1 MPLNPLDFPLLVDT
15 SLAFYRSSYLIYICS
30 LHFIPTSSHKQS
42 NTCSTY
48 DNPKASHQPTLFE
61 DEYQQ
66 SIWKKSN
73 LNTGSTTTKIELR
86 ILTSKTGYNFP
97 SIFSFPPF
105 FTKQPN
111 QQTWAHQVR
120 LWHQLILSYC
130 RYHKLHKIDISSSAT
145 LEDHE
150 LFHNPSISR
159 RLNSESIL
167 SVFES
172 MVQSGTA
179 EYYPMRGTSRVKSPT
194 RWAERAYE
202 YVTENGLTNTV
213 MTLYELTSPDHQPP
227 DHPLL
232 GLDPIILRM
241 ALAVLVKTGKA
252 KLFKGSIDGVAGD
265 GDGVKFF

>member
-1 MPLNPLDFPLLVDT
+1 MSINNQSGKRAT
-15 SLAFYRSSYLIYICS
+15 S
-30 LHFIPTSSHKQS
+30 T
-42 NTCSTY
+42 
-48 DNPKASHQPTLFE
+48 
-61 DEYQQ
+61 
-66 SIWKKSN
+66 
-73 LNTGSTTTKIELR
+73 TGSTTTKIELR

-179 EYYPMRGTSRVKSPT
+179 EYYPMRGTKPSQSQSAGVGSVRYILIHWESPT

>member
-1 MPLNPLDFPLLVDT
+1 MTTRKPLINQLSLKMSINNQSGKRAT
-15 SLAFYRSSYLIYICS
+15 S
-30 LHFIPTSSHKQS
+30 T
-42 NTCSTY
+42 
-48 DNPKASHQPTLFE
+48 
-61 DEYQQ
+61 
-66 SIWKKSN
+66 
-73 LNTGSTTTKIELR
+73 TGSTTTKIELR

-179 EYYPMRGTSRVKSPT
+179 EYYPMRGTKPSQSQSAGVGS
-194 RWAERAYE
+194 
-202 YVTENGLTNTV
+202 V
-213 MTLYELTSPDHQPP
+213 SPDHQPP